1 MSKELLWTFPVT
13 IQSLF
18 EGKSTGVLRTI
29 KPITD
34 TVIIQLFKS
43 FFILEIY
50 SILFLWNSSLVFCQW
65 HWECYTSLRE
75 VCINFRIK
83 LTNIV
88 LKVPSVSDLL
98 VLP

>member
-18 EGKSTGVLRTI
+18 ERKSTGILRTI
-29 KPITD
+29 KPIND

-43 FFILEIY
+43 VFILEIY
-50 SILFLWNSSLVFCQW
+50 SILFLWNSSLVFCQ
-65 HWECYTSLRE
+65 CYTSLRA

-83 LTNIV
+83 LTN
-88 LKVPSVSDLL
+88 
-98 VLP
+98 